1 MSLIDKIDRS
11 RLPEHVAIIMD
22 GNGRWAKAQGQPRSY
37 GHQEG
42 VVSVHKI
49 MDAVTQLGLNYLTLY
64 TFSTENW
71 NRPEEEVQALMS
83 LMVTAIHRE
92 TPNLMEKNVR
102 LTAIGDLS
110 RLRPDAYA
118 TLQECINTTAGNTG
132 TTLVL
137 ALSYSSRWEIT
148 EAVRQIAREVSE
160 GQLRAEEITEA
171 MVTDHLTTKGIPD
184 PFVESLT
191 HNSIIIQLPLLHGQ
205 VNNRLE
211 KVLSVFDQ
219 SRKDANSRQI
229 MQIDESL
236 YADDADMLYI
246 LHRLTSAAAD
256 AKLRQD
262 MNVEDEYFSAIEK
275 RDTEIML
282 RDKRIEAQTIELAR
296 QECLL
301 EAQHNQL
308 TEQQNQLTEQQSQL
322 TEQQN
327 QLTEQQNQLTEQQN
341 QLLKERQKL
350 HSLVSALVS
359 NGMSEEQI
367 SAMTGY
373 SIDEINSCLGED

>member
-92 TPNLMEKNVR
+92 TPNMMEKNVR
-102 LTAIGDLS
+102 LIAIGDLS

-118 TLQECINTTAGNTG
+118 TLQECMETTAGNTG

-160 GQLRAEEITEA
+160 GRLRAEEITEA

-184 PFVESLT
+184 PDLLIRTGGEQRISNFLLW
-191 HNSIIIQLPLLHGQ
+191 QLSYAEFYFTEVYWPEF
-205 VNNRLE
+205 RE
-211 KVLSVFDQ
+211 
-219 SRKDANSRQI
+219 
-229 MQIDESL
+229 EEL
-236 YADDADMLYI
+236 YEAILYYQ
-246 LHRLTSAAAD
+246 RRERRFGKTS
-256 AKLRQD
+256 
-262 MNVEDEYFSAIEK
+262 E
-275 RDTEIML
+275 
-282 RDKRIEAQTIELAR
+282 
-296 QECLL
+296 
-301 EAQHNQL
+301 QL
-308 TEQQNQLTEQQSQL
+308 
-322 TEQQN
+322 
-327 QLTEQQNQLTEQQN
+327 
-341 QLLKERQKL
+341 
-350 HSLVSALVS
+350 
-359 NGMSEEQI
+359 I
-367 SAMTGY
+367 
-373 SIDEINSCLGED
+373 